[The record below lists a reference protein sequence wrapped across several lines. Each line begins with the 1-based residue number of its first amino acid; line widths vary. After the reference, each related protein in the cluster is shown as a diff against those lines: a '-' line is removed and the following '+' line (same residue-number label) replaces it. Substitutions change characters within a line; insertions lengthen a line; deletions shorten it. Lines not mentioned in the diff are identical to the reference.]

1 MFDDMKFSSHES
13 EETCFIDTD
22 CVANENE
29 IFRIFFEVES
39 DFVAGSGGEGGSI
52 EHDYHMMISR
62 RRRRKRRKKR
72 TRRQKK
78 KTITT
83 KW

>member
-22 CVANENE
+22 CVVNENE

-39 DFVAGSGGEGGSI
+39 DVVVGGGGGGESI
-52 EHDYHMMISR
+52 EYDYEMMISR
-62 RRRRKRRKKR
+62 KRRRKGRKKR
-72 TRRQKK
+72 TRRQKN